1 VYDYDPADV
10 AELGWDQFVS
20 TAWESIFVG
29 YRSSYRGIRTIGRRW
44 SDLVQG
50 GIGCSQELADE
61 LVRDQVVMMEGR
73 TMLGS
78 KDPLTVLAG
87 MDEVLADMGTD
98 LAELVDIR
106 PAERD
111 RMLAELAR
119 LRRFV
124 RDSSFGP
131 QD

>member
-1 VYDYDPADV
+1 VYDYDPVDV

-29 YRSSYRGIRTIGRRW
+29 YRSYRGIRTIGRRW

-73 TMLGS
+73 TMLAS
-78 KDPLTVLAG
+78 KDPLTVLTG

-98 LAELVDIR
+98 LAELGDIR
-106 PAERD
+106 PEERD
-111 RMLAELAR
+111 RLLAELAR

-124 RDSSFGP
+124 RESSFGP